1 MAGGDSGKW
10 WERITEW
17 LAGQFGEA
25 MTDIRRRAV
34 EEPWFGKPL
43 DGPPGG
49 GKSGTSGP
57 SVHMKVVN
65 SETTLNKTTT
75 SHEVHFSINN
85 GGSAWDWQPDPRATS
100 ALQRPVT
107 DIESKGQDRDIPGD
121 KGRGVDF

>member
-1 MAGGDSGKW
+1 MADDKW
-10 WERITEW
+10 WDR
-17 LAGQFGEA
+17 LVGSFAEA
-25 MTDIRRRAV
+25 VTDIRRRVV

-43 DGPPGG
+43 DGPANG
-49 GKSGTSGP
+49 GKGTQAGP
-57 SVHMKVVN
+57 SVHMKIVN

-75 SHEVHFSINN
+75 SHEVHFSINK

-107 DIESKGQDRDIPGD
+107 DIHGKGQDCDAPGD